1 MDTESISRAANLD
14 SRILA
19 AVDGSAGSCQVVA

>member
-1 MDTESISRAANLD
+1 MDTESISRVADLD

-19 AVDGSAGSCQVVA
+19 AVDGSAGSCQVDA